1 MSMNPFFGYHTDF
14 YGLDMMVWSV
24 VGAVLMVTLM
34 ISLAFFLLKGWG
46 LFAMAHRRG
55 LKKAWLS
62 WIPVGQDWIRGSIS
76 DQYRYLTAGKIQ
88 HRRVILSV
96 ISAAYLM
103 LKTIGVVMILRHLSL
118 AIVGLMGFG
127 YPNHIGYHMAHV
139 IFASGSVGFLTT
151 CSWIARVI
159 FHHMCMYDLY
169 RSADPK
175 NDTAMTVL
183 GIVLPI
189 LEPFFVLS
197 LKEKD
202 EGMPPRRDRPN
213 GNAQRPYNPEPE
225 RPVDPVY
232 NTPTD
237 GPEQL

>member
-1 MSMNPFFGYHTDF
+1 MMTPIFGYHTNF
-14 YGLDMMVWSV
+14 YGLDTIIWSV
-24 VGAVLMVTLM
+24 MGASTMITLL
-34 ISLAFFLLKGWG
+34 ITLAFFLLKGYG
-46 LFAMAHRRG
+46 LYIIACRRG

-62 WIPVGQDWIRGSIS
+62 WIPVGQDWIRGSVS

-96 ISAAYLM
+96 VSAIYLAFQ
-103 LKTIGVVMILRHLSL
+103 TVVFASMIRYLLL
-118 AIVGLMGFG
+118 TVEGLYSYGHSNDFG
-127 YPNHIGYHMAHV
+127 YYMARL
-139 IFASGSVGFLTT
+139 ILTGGILGFLTL
-151 CSWIARVI
+151 CAGIARVI

-169 RSADPK
+169 RSTDPK

-183 GIVLPI
+183 GIVIPL
-189 LEPFFVLS
+189 LEPFFLLYV
-197 LKEKD
+197 KD
-202 EGMPPRRDRPN
+202 KDGGMPPRRDRPN

-232 NTPTD
+232 ETPTD